1 MKTGTGSTCIP
12 LEIGDVDRLIHDPT
26 RLMLISYLF
35 VVDSADFVF
44 LQNHT
49 KLTPGNISSH
59 MTKLEAAGYVKITKR
74 FVGKRPQTMF
84 KLTSKGRA
92 KFERY
97 RNELNGALFLQAGTA
112 NADRKE

>member
-1 MKTGTGSTCIP
+1 MEVKATCIP
-12 LEIGDVDRLIHDPT
+12 LEISDIDRLIHDPT

-44 LQNHT
+44 LQHQT

-59 MTKLEAAGYVKITKR
+59 MTKLEGAGYVRVKKS

-84 KLTSKGRA
+84 QLTKKGRVE
-92 KFERY
+92 FEKY
-97 RNELNGALFLQAGTA
+97 RSALNGALFLQTGEPK
-112 NADRKE
+112 D

>member
-1 MKTGTGSTCIP
+1 MDEKEIGIP
-12 LEIGDVDRLIHDPT
+12 LEIGDIDRLIHDPT

-44 LQNHT
+44 LQNQT

-59 MTKLEAAGYVKITKR
+59 MTKLEAAGYVKVKKS

-84 KLTSKGRA
+84 KLTRKGRA
-92 KFERY
+92 EFEKY
-97 RNELNGALFLQAGTA
+97 REALNGALYPPSE
-112 NADRKE
+112 R

>member
-1 MKTGTGSTCIP
+1 VPKVEAKEKHVP
-12 LEIGDVDRLIHDPT
+12 FEIGDIDRLIHDPT

-44 LQNHT
+44 LQNQT

-59 MTKLEAAGYVKITKR
+59 MTKLEGAGYVKVTKS

-84 KLTSKGRA
+84 RLTRRGRA
-92 KFERY
+92 EFEKY
-97 RNELNGALFLQAGTA
+97 RNALNGALFPQS
-112 NADRKE
+112 KFE